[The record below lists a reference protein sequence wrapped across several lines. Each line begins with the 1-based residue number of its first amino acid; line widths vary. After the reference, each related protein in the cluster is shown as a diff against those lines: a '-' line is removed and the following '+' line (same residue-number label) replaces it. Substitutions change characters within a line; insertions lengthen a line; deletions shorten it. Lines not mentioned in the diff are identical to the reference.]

1 MVTSKLNDTRVVCNP
16 TGSKAESASRPPAF
30 LVSTTACA
38 GNLPNHVG
46 DADYSYAF
54 VLNQLAPA
62 FERLGT
68 WKRIAQPES
77 SLLAAARA
85 AAAEGYQPIHLA
97 LNPPQNCYFTPAVP
111 TIMLPFWEFPDLPD
125 RDFGLDTRQNWL
137 RMSRHVDR
145 IVVASQEAA
154 NAFRRSAINRPVH
167 VVPVP
172 LAPEYF
178 NVPPW
183 NPEDSWS
190 ITCRHFVIHPVATP
204 YPPCHQPGPAEK
216 PLSGEGPAM
225 VPSATRLARLGEV
238 ATRWSLGAARR
249 VIGNERT
256 AKLRDFVLRVRAQVP
271 AHTPPLRRTVKLATH
286 FAFEIARV
294 GYKRLIAP
302 WLSPEALARVTRV
315 KERVVRHQPA
325 LPLLPATVLT
335 ISGLVYTS
343 VFNLSDR
350 RKNVED
356 LLSAFLLAFQDRED
370 VTLVLKLATNPSRE
384 FHEVRLFQ
392 DIYANLGIRHRCRI
406 VVITDYLSD
415 EDMVH
420 LARITTYYLNASRAE
435 GACLPLQEAL
445 AAGRPALA
453 PAHTAMSDYM
463 DNEVGFVLDTHPE
476 PTFWPHDPERSY
488 ETYWN
493 RLVWS
498 HLRDQLLESAHV
510 AQHDRARYEAMGRTA
525 QARLKRM
532 ASCDAACRALEQ
544 AIEGLRDFNEQCVKW
559 AA

>member
-1 MVTSKLNDTRVVCNP
+1 MVN
-16 TGSKAESASRPPAF
+16 SKASDTHAVPNTAGFSTESARRPPAF

-68 WKRIAQPES
+68 WKRIDHPES
-77 SLLAAARA
+77 SLHSAARA

-125 RDFGLDTRQNWL
+125 RDFGVDTRQNWL
-137 RMSRHVDR
+137 RMCRHVDR

-154 NAFRRSAINRPVH
+154 TAFRKAKINRPVH

-172 LAPEYF
+172 LAPEF
-178 NVPPW
+178 FEVPPW
-183 NPEDSWS
+183 NPKESWS
-190 ITCRHFVIHPVATP
+190 LQCRHFVIHPVENP
-204 YPPCHQPGPAEK
+204 FPPCHQLAEDAAPETAELRPAQTA
-216 PLSGEGPAM
+216 SRFSR
-225 VPSATRLARLGEV
+225 VRQVTARWGMGI
-238 ATRWSLGAARR
+238 SRR

-271 AHTPPLRRTVKLATH
+271 PHGSLLRRSVKFATH
-286 FAFEIARV
+286 LCFESARV
-294 GYKRLIAP
+294 VYKRLVAP
-302 WLSPEALARVTRV
+302 WLNPDALARITRL

-325 LPLLPATVLT
+325 LPLLPSTILT
-335 ISGLVYTS
+335 IQGLVYTS

-356 LLSAFLLAFQDRED
+356 LLSAFLLAFQNRED

-392 DIYANLGIRHRCRI
+392 DIYSKLGIRHRCRI
-406 VVITDYLSD
+406 AVITDYLSD
-415 EDMVH
+415 EEMVR
-420 LARITTYYLNASRAE
+420 LSQATTYYLNASRAE

-463 DNEVGFVLDTHPE
+463 DDQVGFVLETHPE

-493 RLVWS
+493 RIVWS
-498 HLRDQLLESAHV
+498 HLRDQLLESARV
-510 AQHDRARYEAMGRTA
+510 AEYDRERYYAMGRAA
-525 QARLKRM
+525 QARLKHM
-532 ASCDAACRALEQ
+532 ASCDAACRALEE